1 MSAQRM
7 PVLAAAAR
15 QPPTCSVEREITHLY
30 TSTYDLRVYRYVW
43 LPAAS
48 VGCGAWLIEQRSISD
63 FLLLPAL
70 LLAVA
75 SFYEH

>member
-1 MSAQRM
+1 M

-15 QPPTCSVEREITHLY
+15 QPPTCSVERETD
-30 TSTYDLRVYRYVW
+30 DLRVYRYVW